1 MNTAKN
7 GENMPLVKDHVGKVE
22 VLPPEV
28 CSVAPDA
35 EMIRGVTENLFSA
48 ALDKIEKTHPDKLKK
63 LKTITFRQHF
73 ATVPTQ
79 VEVIVDLGD

>member
-7 GENMPLVKDHVGKVE
+7 SENMPPAKGHGVKVE

-35 EMIRGVTENLFSA
+35 EMIRSVTENLLNT
-48 ALDKIEKTHPDKLKK
+48 ALDKIENTHPDRLKK
-63 LKTITFRQHF
+63 LKKITFRQHF
-73 ATVPTQ
+73 STVPTQ

>member
-7 GENMPLVKDHVGKVE
+7 DENMPVAKGHVVKVE

-28 CSVAPDA
+28 YPVAPDA
-35 EMIRGVTENLFSA
+35 EMIRGVTENLLNT
-48 ALDKIEKTHPDKLKK
+48 ALDKIENTHPDRLKK

-73 ATVPTQ
+73 STVPTQ
-79 VEVIVDLGD
+79 MEVIVDLGD